1 MHDGEITIWEK
12 MKKNGI
18 KDLIVGALL
27 FISFGGA
34 TLYGVLTNS
43 IEIDG
48 VTIILLSLVTLQ
60 GIVVI
65 GLGIWEL
72 HLSRKYFVWN
82 KETEELELRKE
93 EAHRALKEAR
103 EEAEELNKLNTY
115 GGPTNDTEA
124 NSTAN

>member
-93 EAHRALKEAR
+93 EALRALKEAK